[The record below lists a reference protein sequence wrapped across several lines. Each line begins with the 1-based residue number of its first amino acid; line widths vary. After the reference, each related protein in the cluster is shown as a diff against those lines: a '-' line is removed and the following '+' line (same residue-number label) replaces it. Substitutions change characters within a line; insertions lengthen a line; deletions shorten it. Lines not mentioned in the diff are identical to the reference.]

1 MNPIMHKYTQKV
13 SALKGKVMKK
23 QYFFRIFVRV
33 NTELI

>member
-1 MNPIMHKYTQKV
+1 MNPIMHKYTQKG
-13 SALKGKVMKK
+13 SGLKGKVMNK